1 MNGNKDTEGISLF
14 VEKLYLAMKKL
25 ISQAEFD
32 RTSIGQVIEVNE
44 DNLYTVAAFG
54 GTYKLTY
61 KSQLQVGNVV
71 RVKIPQNIW
80 KDMYIES
87 VE

>member
-1 MNGNKDTEGISLF
+1 MNKDTDGISMF
-14 VEKLYLAMKKL
+14 VEKLYIAVKKL
-25 ISQAEFD
+25 ISQAGFD
-32 RTSIGQVIEVNE
+32 RTSIGQVLRVNGG
-44 DNLYTVAAFG
+44 NNYTVAAFG
-54 GTYKLTY
+54 GQYNLTY
-61 KSQLQVGNVV
+61 KTQLKVGDVV

>member
-1 MNGNKDTEGISLF
+1 MNTNKNTDGISMF
-14 VEKLYLAMKKL
+14 VEKLYVAVKKL
-25 ISQAEFD
+25 ISQAGFD
-32 RTSIGQVIEVNE
+32 RTSVGQVLKVNGG
-44 DNLYTVAAFG
+44 NKYTVAAFG
-54 GTYKLTY
+54 GQYVLSYKT
-61 KSQLQVGNVV
+61 QLKVGDIV